1 MNIRLLLL
9 SLLLG
14 ISFAATRLF
23 IPVEFDEIDQ
33 PMINVTVRYVHFS
46 VGRWF
51 ASDETRLVYVNN
63 DMVSRIGNSF
73 RDNQISRVLLFS
85 VEEQSSRIGMVLE
98 NDDSV
103 IRFQDHDEVMQMNY
117 IGVGRLS
124 QIFQRFESITLLRYS
139 DEDQFGSLIFGGSL
153 DFFRDHHCGASSLI
167 SIPLTSFDTFT
178 GHIGTDDARDRLPPR
193 ITFQINSLDNKIFS
207 LMFLLVSLHFWR
219 FESLIWV
226 PKLFP
231 LIIWGKAM
239 NDPCLAIVHN
249 LLCANICHPSNYI

>member
-1 MNIRLLLL
+1 MKIRLLLL

-51 ASDETRLVYVNN
+51 ASDETRLVHVNN
-63 DMVSRIGNSF
+63 DIVLCIGNSF
-73 RDNQISRVLLFS
+73 RNNQISRVLIFS

-98 NDDSV
+98 NDDRV

-139 DEDQFGSLIFGGSL
+139 DEAQFGSIIFGGSL

-193 ITFQINSLDNKIFS
+193 ITFQINSLDNKDILFNVPTRFIT
-207 LMFLLVSLHFWR
+207 FLEIRILDLGAQIVSFDHLG
-219 FESLIWV
+219 ESNER
-226 PKLFP
+226 PLFGNCSQAVMRQH
-231 LIIWGKAM
+231 I
-239 NDPCLAIVHN
+239 
-249 LLCANICHPSNYI
+249 